1 MTTQTIIPS
10 EERLRPRPG
19 FRIDWSG
26 LRNRLDE
33 AISTIEKQETYEM
46 RSAHLD
52 ALARVFED
60 GIQGVIDEE
69 RSRTSSAVPAVGEAV
84 AWRVEHGG
92 GATFW
97 NVEANAVSNA
107 KATGGTVQPL
117 YDRPL
122 PSTEPSEAM
131 RAAWERGRRGWCPAG
146 ILADKERTER
156 DWLSALPEI
165 RAALN
170 ESQSK

>member
-1 MTTQTIIPS
+1 MDNYEPTPATQTIIPS
-10 EERLRPRPG
+10 EERLREHLSVNG
-19 FRIDWSG
+19 WSAMKS
-26 LRNRLDE
+26 LSADE
-33 AISTIEKQETYEM
+33 VN
-46 RSAHLD
+46 
-52 ALARVFED
+52 ALVAAEL
-60 GIQGVIDEE
+60 E
-69 RSRTSSAVPAVGEAV
+69 RRTSSAVPAVGEAV

-117 YDRPL
+117 YTHPL

-131 RAAWERGRRGWCPAG
+131 VEAALDAKQSAFYGVPSGRIPDDRDRMEMRAA
-146 ILADKERTER
+146 L
-156 DWLSALPEI
+156 